1 MKHRGEILF
10 KARLKTFFL
19 VILSSCTSYSQIHN
33 PKSFTFQPIT
43 IGILSAPVNPNNS
56 AAPMLPPNGMTADQ
70 VIRQNNLNTL
80 NHHGYQPLQVPPTDP
95 YQRDLYIKQNA
106 QQARQIKQQ
115 AYLQEIYR
123 ILNQDLPELQI
134 PTDEKRLIETKNYQD
149 VFLEI
154 QNMQTGVSE
163 FSLKR
168 AVFLIENAWL
178 NNSLDY
184 SKYSALVEKKANLI
198 RLIAKNNNIEP
209 TNSLGCNFIIQ
220 KLFSES
226 TAESKTI
233 THQPFGYDFE
243 DYMGK
248 TDWSKMFVTKLLD
261 SGKGQCHSLPL
272 LYLILAEQTSTKA
285 WLSYAPEHSYIMFS
299 DDAKQ
304 TFYNFET
311 TNGNLVSIDWIMES
325 GFVNTQSIRNRIYL
339 DTLSKN
345 QLISTLV
352 ADLVMGYTN
361 KFGYDE
367 FVGSMVDYILTL
379 HPKSIQGLIFKAD
392 LQVLKTEQ
400 ALKKAGNPPIQDIQL
415 YPDAYSNYA
424 ELLRQYDYIDA
435 LGYSRL
441 PEELYEKW
449 LASANAQKTQPN
461 AK

>member
-1 MKHRGEILF
+1 
-10 KARLKTFFL
+10 
-19 VILSSCTSYSQIHN
+19 
-33 PKSFTFQPIT
+33 
-43 IGILSAPVNPNNS
+43 
-56 AAPMLPPNGMTADQ
+56 MTADQ
-70 VIRQNNLNTL
+70 IIRQNNQNTL
-80 NHHGYQPLQVPPTDP
+80 NNLGYQTPQVPPADP

-106 QQARQIKQQ
+106 QQAKQRKQQ
-115 AYLQEIYR
+115 AYLEEIYK
-123 ILNQDLPELQI
+123 ILNEDLPDL
-134 PTDEKRLIETKNYQD
+134 PGPADEQRLIETKNYQD

-154 QNMQTGVSE
+154 QNMQYGNSE

-168 AVFLIENAWL
+168 AVFLIENAWF

-184 SKYSALVEKKANLI
+184 SKYTAQIEKKVNLI
-198 RLIAKNNNIEP
+198 KLIATQNNIEP
-209 TNSLGCNFIIQ
+209 TNHLGYNYIIQ

-226 TAESKTI
+226 IVESKTI
-233 THQPFGYDFE
+233 THLPFGYDFE
-243 DYMGK
+243 DFMGEK
-248 TDWSKMFVTKLLD
+248 DWSKMFVTKLLD

-272 LYLILAEQTSTKA
+272 LYLILAEQTNTKA

-299 DDAKQ
+299 DNTKKA
-304 TFYNFET
+304 FYNFET
-311 TNGNLVSIDWIMES
+311 TNGNVVSVDWIMES
-325 GFVNTQSIRNRIYL
+325 GFVNTPSIRNRIYL
-339 DTLSKN
+339 DTLSRN

-367 FVGSMVDYILTL
+367 FVGTMVDYALTL
-379 HPKSIQGLIFKAD
+379 NPKSIQGLIFKAD

-400 ALKKAGNPPIQDIQL
+400 ALKKAGNPPIKEINL

-435 LGYSRL
+435 LGYSRM
-441 PEELYEKW
+441 PKELYEKW